1 MAAAGQA
8 ALTICSVPCRAVP
21 CQAGCS
27 RELRAT
33 GLTLA
38 LRLCLM
44 DIYL

>member
-8 ALTICSVPCRAVP
+8 ALTICSVP